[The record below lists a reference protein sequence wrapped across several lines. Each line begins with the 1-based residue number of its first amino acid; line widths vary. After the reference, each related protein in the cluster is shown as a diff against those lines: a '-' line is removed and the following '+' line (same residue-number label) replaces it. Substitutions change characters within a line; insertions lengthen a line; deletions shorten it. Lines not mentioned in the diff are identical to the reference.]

1 MNGIPTMKI
10 TIALAAL
17 LTAALPAVAGEYPEK
32 PVTFIVPFAAG
43 SATDVLARVIGQ
55 EVTNETKQRVLVDVR
70 PGAGG
75 NIGAQTA
82 ARAAADGYTVFIT
95 TNTTH
100 AANQHLYKQLPFDPV
115 KDFAPVSGLAQGYQ
129 VMVVNPRVPAK
140 RVSDLIALAK
150 KSPGKLTFGEGSSS
164 ARVAVELFQQMT
176 GTKLVHVPY
185 KGNPLAIADVIGGH
199 IDMMIV
205 DVPTGLPQVQAGK
218 VTALAVTSKTR
229 SPQVP
234 ELPTMDEA
242 GVKGYEMT
250 YWFAAYVPAKTPP
263 AAVKRLNELLVKA
276 VSSENLKNHFVK
288 SALVPFTTTPEQLAK
303 FQAAEAAKWGK
314 IIQAAGI
321 QPE

>member
-1 MNGIPTMKI
+1 MKQRR
-10 TIALAAL
+10 TV
-17 LTAALPAVAGEYPEK
+17 VAGLLSIAAAFSAAAAEYPEK
-32 PVTFIVPFAAG
+32 PLTFIVPFAAG
-43 SATDVLARVIGQ
+43 TATDLLARVIGQ
-55 EVTNETKQRVLVDVR
+55 EVTNETKARVLVDTR

-82 ARAAADGYTVFIT
+82 ARAAPDGYTVFIT

-115 KDFAPVSGLAQGYQ
+115 RDFAPVAGLAQGYQ
-129 VMVVNPRVPAK
+129 VMIVNPRVPAK
-140 RVSDLIALAK
+140 RVSDFTALAK
-150 KSPGKLTFGEGSSS
+150 KSAGKLTYGEGSSS
-164 ARVAVELFQQMT
+164 ARVAVELYQQMT

-185 KGNPLAIADVIGGH
+185 KGNSLAITDLLGGH

-229 SPQVP
+229 SPLLP
-234 ELPTMDEA
+234 NLPTMDEA

-250 YWFAAYVPAKTPP
+250 YWFAAYVPAKTSP
-263 AAVKRLNELLVKA
+263 AIVKRLNELLVKA
-276 VSSENLKNHFVK
+276 VASDNVKGHFAKN
-288 SALVPFTTTPEQLAK
+288 ALVPFTTTPEQLAA
-303 FQAAEAAKWGK
+303 FQATEATKWGR
-314 IIQAAGI
+314 IIAAAGI